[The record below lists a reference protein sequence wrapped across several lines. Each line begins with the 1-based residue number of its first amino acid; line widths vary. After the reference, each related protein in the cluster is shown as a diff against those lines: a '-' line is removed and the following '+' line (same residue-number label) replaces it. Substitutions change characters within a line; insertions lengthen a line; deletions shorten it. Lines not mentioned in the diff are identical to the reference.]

1 MLGEVLFRGGFDGPG
16 GKGNLGPFQ
25 INVTIAGNADNDKFA
40 LSIEPG
46 EG

>member
-1 MLGEVLFRGGFDGPG
+1 MLGEVLFGGGFDGPG
-16 GKGNLGPFQ
+16 GKGDLSSFE
-25 INVTIAGNADNDKFA
+25 INVTITGNTDNNKFA